1 MGYLLTISSSQNPRI
16 KYVAGLRQRRQRDQA
31 GVILV
36 EGYAEL
42 ALALDGGARPA
53 ELFVCPPLFALPT
66 QAALLDRA
74 ARAGAQIVHVEQRAF
89 RRMAYREHPDGWL
102 ATVAMPARR
111 LADLSL
117 GANPLV
123 VIGEALEKPGNL
135 GAILRTADAAGVDA
149 VVSCEPRT
157 DWGNPN
163 VVRASK
169 GALFTVPVAQA
180 ASEEAID
187 WLRRNGITIVV
198 ATPEAATSYT
208 AADLTRP
215 AAVVVGAEQPG
226 LSSRWRAAA
235 DLAVS
240 IPMRGRVDSLNVAT
254 ATALLVYEAVRQR
267 GSGTVT
273 DV

>member
-1 MGYLLTISSSQNPRI
+1 MISSPQNPRI
-16 KYVAGLRQRRQRDQA
+16 KYVVGLRERRRRDQA

-36 EGYAEL
+36 EGHAEL
-42 ALALDGGARPA
+42 ALALDGGARPV
-53 ELFVCPPLFALPT
+53 ELFVCPPLFPLPSPVAP
-66 QAALLDRA
+66 AALIDRA
-74 ARAGAQIVHVEQRAF
+74 ARAGAEIVHVEERAF

-111 LADLSL
+111 LADLRL

-123 VIGEALEKPGNL
+123 VVGEALEKPGNL

-149 VVSCEPRT
+149 VVCCEPHT

-180 ASEEAID
+180 GSDEAID
-187 WLRRNGITIVV
+187 WLRRRRIAIVV
-198 ATPEAATSYT
+198 ATPEAPVVYT
-208 AADLTRP
+208 AVDLTAP
-215 AAVVVGAEQPG
+215 VAIVVGAEQPG
-226 LSSRWRAAA
+226 LTGRWRAAA
-235 DLAVS
+235 DLAVA
-240 IPMRGRVDSLNVAT
+240 IPMSGRVNSLNVAT

-267 GSGTVT
+267 G
-273 DV
+273 